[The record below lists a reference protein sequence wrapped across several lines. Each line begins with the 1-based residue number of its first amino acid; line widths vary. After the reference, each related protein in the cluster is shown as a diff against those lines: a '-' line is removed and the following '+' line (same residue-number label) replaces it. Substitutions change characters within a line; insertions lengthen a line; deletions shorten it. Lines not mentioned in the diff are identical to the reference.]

1 MTTTRPAARWP
12 AEALA
17 GTGVLAVAALAVLV
31 ARTGSLGVAGA
42 SALPAA
48 FFVAGVLGARARP
61 DHAGVLL
68 LLAVGT
74 AHLAGFA
81 FTTWAG
87 ATAHPSGWGP
97 WLAAVA
103 GDAAYLAG
111 FVLLALLVANYP
123 SARLAARAV
132 RRLAAAGGC
141 FAALALAVETTLHA
155 RLGLALG
162 SIAQSVAVPD
172 PVRLATDG
180 PSLVGATPA
189 LAAVGL
195 VVLLV
200 RARSLPEADR
210 AALGWAKVAGGV
222 LVLMLAATPAAA
234 RVLPPLA
241 WDAAFVAV
249 VSLVPFLLLAGL
261 VRYRLL
267 QVDLYLVRTLA
278 RGAVVVLVLSLY
290 AVAEAVLDGRGAA
303 LAAVVLT
310 VAAALT
316 GVPLVRL
323 LQRLADRWVAGGR
336 VASRTVLDE
345 LTSAI
350 ALADRDGLGR
360 RICRS
365 VATGLDVAWVRL
377 VVRGTELA
385 TAGSV
390 SGAPEVVVPLRSG
403 TADVGVLECGPR
415 RGGWSRVEVAE
426 LRTIATPVALALRD
440 AELTSELT
448 ERVSE
453 LTASR
458 ARLAEAEQTVRRQV
472 ERDLHDG
479 AQQQLVALLARLGV
493 ARALLADGTPAAGAL
508 SAAHDLAQQCLREL
522 RDLVTGL
529 HPAVLEAHG
538 LTGAVEARA
547 ALLPIPVAVDADPR
561 IADVRFPAEV
571 ESAAFF
577 VVSEALAN
585 ALKHSGSDRAR
596 VVLAPVEGDHGG
608 LRVAV
613 SDEGSGTASFQG
625 SGLVGLRARVEA
637 LGGRFQLRSTPAVG
651 TTVLAEFDVPATVAT
666 GV

>member
-1 MTTTRPAARWP
+1 VTTTRPPARWP
-12 AEALA
+12 AEVLA
-17 GTGVLAVAALAVLV
+17 GIGVLSIAALAVLV
-31 ARTGSLGVAGA
+31 ARTGHLEVAGA

-48 FFVAGVLGARARP
+48 FFVAGLIGARARP
-61 DHAGVLL
+61 DHTGVLL
-68 LLAVGT
+68 LLAMGT
-74 AHLAGFA
+74 SHLAGFA
-81 FTTWAG
+81 LTAWAG
-87 ATAHPSGWGP
+87 ATEHPTGWAT
-97 WLAAVA
+97 WAVAVA

-111 FVLLALLVANYP
+111 FVLLALLIADYP
-123 SARLAARAV
+123 SARTRSRWV
-132 RRLAAAGGC
+132 RRLAVAGGS

-162 SIAQSVAVPD
+162 SVAQSVAVPS

-180 PSLVGATPA
+180 PSLVDLAPA
-189 LAAVGL
+189 LAACGL

-200 RARSLPEADR
+200 RARSLPEPDR
-210 AALGWAKVAGGV
+210 AALGWAKVAGSV
-222 LVLMLAATPAAA
+222 LVLMLAATPAAQ
-234 RVLPPLA
+234 RVLPAPA
-241 WDAAFVAV
+241 WDGTFVVV

-267 QVDLYLVRTLA
+267 QVELYLVRTLA

-290 AVAEAVLDGRGAA
+290 AVAEAVLDGRDAA
-303 LAAVVLT
+303 VAAVVLT

-323 LQRLADRWVAGGR
+323 LQRLADRWLAGGR
-336 VASRTVLDE
+336 VASRTVFDQ

-350 ALADRDGLGR
+350 AVADRDGLGR

-365 VATGLDVAWVRL
+365 VADGLDVAWVRI

-385 TAGSV
+385 TTGRP
-390 SGAPEVVVPLRSG
+390 SGAAEVAVPLRSG
-403 TADVGVLECGPR
+403 ATDVGVLECGPR
-415 RGGWSRVEVAE
+415 RGGWSRAEVAE
-426 LRTIATPVALALRD
+426 LQTIATPVALALRD

-448 ERVSE
+448 ERVEE
-453 LTASR
+453 LTVSR
-458 ARLAEAEQTVRRQV
+458 ARLAEAERTVRRQV

-529 HPAVLEAHG
+529 HPAVLEAQG

-561 IADVRFPAEV
+561 IADARFPPEV

-585 ALKHSGSDRAR
+585 TLKHSGSDRAR
-596 VVLAPVEGDHGG
+596 VVLAPLDAGG

-613 SDEGSGTASFQG
+613 SDEGAGTASFQG

-637 LGGRFQLRSTPAVG
+637 LGGRFSLRSIPAVG
-651 TTVLAEFDVPATVAT
+651 TTVLAEFDVPAAVAA
-666 GV
+666 GA